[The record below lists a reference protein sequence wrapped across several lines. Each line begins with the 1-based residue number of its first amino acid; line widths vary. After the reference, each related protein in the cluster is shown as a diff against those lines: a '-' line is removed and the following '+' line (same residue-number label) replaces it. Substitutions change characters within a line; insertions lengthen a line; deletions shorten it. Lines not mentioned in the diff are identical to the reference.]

1 MSTVLQHIPATE
13 GVRKVEADE
22 GEVFDIAGAHPVVG
36 RRA

>member
-22 GEVFDIAGAHPVVG
+22 GGSMRVRGLP
-36 RRA
+36 